1 MDAEHAFTDRL
12 AEGAGGAEDRARMVK
27 GPRLRR
33 RAVAFVVIAL
43 IAAVVGWFLWHRPQ
57 PSPPAEETSAQRPI
71 TVMAAVV
78 EAADLPISLNALGT
92 VTPLATVT
100 VRTRIAGHVTRI
112 GFTEGATV
120 RKGDFLAEI
129 DPRPYAAALDQAEG
143 QLARD
148 EALLRNAEVDLARYR
163 RLVAEDAI
171 ARQQLD
177 TQESMV
183 RQYRATVKI
192 NKALVETAKLDL
204 GFCRI
209 VSPIDGRVG
218 LRLVDA
224 GNFVQPGDEGGIVV
238 VTQIRP
244 ISVVFTLPEDDL
256 PAVTARVRAGARL
269 PVEAFDRIGTT
280 RLAAGVLDTIDNRID
295 TTTGTVRLR
304 AGFDNADE
312 QLFPNQFVTV
322 RLLVDTL
329 AAATLVPRAA
339 VQRGPDGPFVYVITA
354 DGTVAVRGVT
364 LGRAADERI
373 HVIAGLQPGE
383 RVVTDGLDRLRD
395 GRAVTVAGMPNVPPS
410 PAGHSGRLR

>member
-1 MDAEHAFTDRL
+1 MDAEHAFTDRI
-12 AEGAGGAEDRARMVK
+12 AEDAGSTHDRAGRSARP
-27 GPRLRR
+27 GLRR
-33 RAVAFVVIAL
+33 GAIVVVAIAL
-43 IAAVVGWFLWHRPQ
+43 IAAIIGWYLWPRPQ
-57 PSPPAEETSAQRPI
+57 SSPPAEEASARRPV
-71 TVMAAVV
+71 TVTAATV
-78 EAADLPISLNALGT
+78 EAADLPISLDALGT

-129 DPRPYAAALDQAEG
+129 DPRPYVAAVEQAEG

-148 EALLRNAEVDLARYR
+148 EALLRNAEIDLARYR
-163 RLVAEDAI
+163 RLVADDAI

-177 TQESMV
+177 TQESLV

-192 NKALVETAKLDL
+192 NKALLETARLDL

-224 GNFVQPGDEGGIVV
+224 GNFVQPGDNGGIVV
-238 VTQIRP
+238 VTQMQP
-244 ISVVFTLPEDDL
+244 ISVVFTIPEDDL
-256 PAVTARVRAGARL
+256 PSVAARLRAGARL
-269 PVEAFDRIGTT
+269 PVEAFDRTGTT
-280 RLAAGVLDTIDNRID
+280 RLASGMLETFDNRID

-339 VQRGPDGPFVYVITA
+339 VQRGPDGPFVYVIKD

-364 LGRAADERI
+364 LGRADGERVHI
-373 HVIAGLQPGE
+373 IAGLEPGE

-395 GRAVTVAGMPNVPPS
+395 GSTVNVATMAGVPP
-410 PAGHSGRLR
+410 PAAVHPDQLR